1 MKIIIVGGGKSGFA
15 LASALSDEGHDVT
28 IVDNSD
34 EVVSYISNA
43 LDVICVQGSGTD
55 SDVLKDAGVENADL
69 LIATMRSDET
79 NMICGIAARRLGTK
93 HVIARVSATQY
104 LKQNEFLRETLGLS
118 VVVNPEYECAK
129 EISRII
135 KFPSASHVSTF
146 SKCQLEIA
154 EYKIAA
160 GSPLI
165 GLQLKDLP
173 RFGSKV
179 LISVVE
185 RGNEAIIPRGG
196 FSLRENDKL
205 SVFGSATE
213 LRQFFVAIGAYTRKI
228 RDVIIM
234 GGSKIAV
241 YLAGMLCE
249 LGMEVTIIEKDRAKC
264 EILTDYIPKANVV
277 FGDATHDDVLIEAG
291 LRNCD
296 AFVAVSGDNSDNI
309 ITSIY
314 AKSKTDAKT
323 VTQVTRDHFAEI
335 SESAGLDSI
344 VNEKGLMSEQIIRY
358 VRAMCNSE
366 GSSMETLYLL
376 ADGKAEAAEFYID
389 KDAPCTGIPLK
400 DLKLRKDVLIISV
413 IRDNKSL
420 VPDGLS
426 VLEPGDY
433 AIIISP
439 RRTVKNIGDILT

>member
-34 EVVSYISNA
+34 AVVSYISNA

-55 SDVLKDAGVENADL
+55 PDVLKDAGVESADL

-93 HVIARVSATQY
+93 YVIARVSATQY

-129 EISRII
+129 EISRIL

-160 GSPLI
+160 GSPLT

-185 RGNEAIIPRGG
+185 RGNEAIIPRGD
-196 FSLRENDKL
+196 FSLEENDRL
-205 SVFGSATE
+205 SIFGSATE
-213 LRQFFVAIGAYTRKI
+213 LRKFFNAVGAYTRKI
-228 RDVIIM
+228 RNVLIM
-234 GGSKIAV
+234 GGSKTAV

-249 LGMEVTIIEKDRAKC
+249 LGMEVTIIEKDKDKC
-264 EILTDYIPKANVV
+264 EILTDAVPKANVI
-277 FGDATHDDVLIEAG
+277 FGDATHDDVLLEAG
-291 LRNCD
+291 LRSCD
-296 AFVAVSGDNSDNI
+296 SFVALSGDNSDNI
-309 ITSIY
+309 ITSLY
-314 AKSKTDAKT
+314 AKTKTNAK
-323 VTQVTRDHFAEI
+323 VITQVTRDHFAEI
-335 SESAGLDSI
+335 SDSAGLDSI
-344 VNEKGLMSEQIIRY
+344 IIEKEIMGEQIIRY
-358 VRAMCNSE
+358 VRAMGNSE

-376 ADGKAEAAEFYID
+376 ADGKVEAAEFYID
-389 KDAPCTGIPLK
+389 KDAPCIGIPLK

-413 IRDNKSL
+413 IRDNKAL
-420 VPDGLS
+420 VPGGLS

-439 RRTVKNIGDILT
+439 RRTVKNIGDVLA

>member
-1 MKIIIVGGGKSGFA
+1 
-15 LASALSDEGHDVT
+15 
-28 IVDNSD
+28 
-34 EVVSYISNA
+34 
-43 LDVICVQGSGTD
+43 
-55 SDVLKDAGVENADL
+55 
-69 LIATMRSDET
+69 
-79 NMICGIAARRLGTK
+79 
-93 HVIARVSATQY
+93 
-104 LKQNEFLRETLGLS
+104 
-118 VVVNPEYECAK
+118 
-129 EISRII
+129 
-135 KFPSASHVSTF
+135 
-146 SKCQLEIA
+146 
-154 EYKIAA
+154 
-160 GSPLI
+160 
-165 GLQLKDLP
+165 
-173 RFGSKV
+173 
-179 LISVVE
+179 
-185 RGNEAIIPRGG
+185 
-196 FSLRENDKL
+196 
-205 SVFGSATE
+205 
-213 LRQFFVAIGAYTRKI
+213 
-228 RDVIIM
+228 
-234 GGSKIAV
+234 
-241 YLAGMLCE
+241 MLCE
-249 LGMEVTIIEKDRAKC
+249 LGMEVSIIEKDRAKC

-314 AKSKTDAKT
+314 AKSKTDAKI

-344 VNEKGLMSEQIIRY
+344 VNEKELMSEQIIRY
-358 VRAMCNSE
+358 VRAMGNSE

-389 KDAPCTGIPLK
+389 NDAPCIGIPLK

>member
-154 EYKIAA
+154 EYRIAA

-173 RFGSKV
+173 RFGSN
-179 LISVVE
+179 VVE

-213 LRQFFVAIGAYTRKI
+213 LRKFFNAVGAYTRKI

-264 EILTDYIPKANVV
+264 EVLTDYIPKANVV

-314 AKSKTDAKT
+314 AKSKTGAKT

-358 VRAMCNSE
+358 VRAMGNSE

-389 KDAPCTGIPLK
+389 NDAPCIGIPLK